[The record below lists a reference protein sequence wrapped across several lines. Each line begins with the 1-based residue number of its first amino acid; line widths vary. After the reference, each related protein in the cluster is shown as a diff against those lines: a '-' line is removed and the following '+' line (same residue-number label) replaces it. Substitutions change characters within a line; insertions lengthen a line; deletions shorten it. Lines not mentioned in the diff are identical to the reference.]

1 MAKSFLK
8 KKKLTSLVILLL
20 IAILDSHGQHLL
32 NLDFEIIDSD
42 TGLPKSWYV
51 DNEDNV
57 LFNLDSSIFHSGVK
71 SLCISTKNPIMKGS
85 ATIVMQLDSSLF
97 KSGDNIKIAGF
108 IKTKGKGFDKADL
121 AVNQFTSNLTANT
134 VPNTKSHWGNIDA
147 NGWRELISES
157 KITQTTSRVTITLA
171 VSLDQPIWIDN
182 FEIKI
187 NEKRLEEVKQ
197 RELIPPSPLENEW
210 LSKHLIPLSPS
221 SDFADY
227 AVLESNQ
234 HLKFKKVFA
243 IGEATHGSSEVY
255 EIKNNL
261 TKYLISYHDYSTLA
275 IEMEPFDAQELNKY
289 IQGGNIKLDATLS
302 ATGYWIWKTKE
313 FSSLME
319 WLRKF
324 NESKSNKIKIIG
336 IDIPFSNN
344 ALSILKSY
352 SPGSSRL
359 SKIFTKIDS
368 LYSLKDIKKNDA
380 TSLKKLVNLYEEE
393 SIKQDILRDK
403 KSNETLLSAI
413 SSFQQQIGFREST
426 EQNIYRDS
434 CMAMNLS
441 TFLNSNVSE
450 KLILWAHNGH
460 VSKVGKSLGALI
472 NEKNPVYSLA
482 FAIGKGYFNGISQ
495 LDDEVKP
502 HRLLPPI
509 SDSYESYF
517 NIQNQFSWFI
527 SLSFKKNENKW
538 LSEAHNFRFTGVMNS
553 RYQFSLNNLQDA
565 YDGVIFLKE
574 STPSHLIF

>member
-1 MAKSFLK
+1 M
-8 KKKLTSLVILLL
+8 KKLTSLVILLL
-20 IAILDSHGQHLL
+20 IAILDSHGQHVL

-51 DNEDNV
+51 GNEDNV

-71 SLCISTKNPIMKGS
+71 SLRISTKNPIMKGS
-85 ATIVMQLDSSLF
+85 AIIVMQLDSSLF

-121 AVNQFTSNLTANT
+121 VVNQFTSNLTANND
-134 VPNTKSHWGNIDA
+134 PNTKSNWGNIDA

-157 KITQTTSRVTITLA
+157 KITQTTSFVTITLT

-197 RELIPPSPLENEW
+197 RELMPPSPLENEW
-210 LSKHLIPLSPS
+210 LSKHLTPLSPS

-234 HLKFKKVFA
+234 QLKFKKVFA

-319 WLRKF
+319 WLRRF
-324 NESKSNKIKIIG
+324 NEGKSNKIKIVG

-352 SPGSSRL
+352 SPGSSYL

-393 SIKQDILRDK
+393 SIKQNILRDK

-434 CMAMNLS
+434 CMAINLS

-460 VSKVGKSLGALI
+460 VSKAGKSLGALI
-472 NEKNPVYSLA
+472 SEKNPVYSLA

-502 HRLLPPI
+502 HQLLPPI

-527 SLSFKKNENKW
+527 SLNFKKNENKW